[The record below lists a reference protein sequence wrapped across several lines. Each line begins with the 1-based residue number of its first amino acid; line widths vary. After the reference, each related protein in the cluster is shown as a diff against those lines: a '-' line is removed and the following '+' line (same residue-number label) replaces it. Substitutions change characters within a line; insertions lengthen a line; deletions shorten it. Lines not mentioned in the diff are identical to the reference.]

1 MNKRLGCWALS
12 LLLAVAMLAAVPFAQ
27 GATVLR
33 IGAGGD
39 FPTVGEAF
47 ASLGENTGD
56 LTLLLS
62 EDLGE
67 TGDLVVPADRGITSL
82 TLDSGDGQ
90 NHTLGAYRFF
100 ANGVPLTVDRV
111 KVRYL
116 YGGGLDRTVP
126 STKVTVRGGSIGWL
140 MGGGTADQP
149 GGEARVTG
157 QAAVTFDHA
166 DTVFHSDDYLWGG
179 GYANVQ
185 GADVSVGS
193 VKIEILDTD
202 LPEREIMGG
211 GMASDRNC
219 NADAGQVSITIRG
232 STLHG
237 DVYGGGHCDTAT
249 ASARSQNTSV
259 TIVDSDF
266 PLYNGDYGGNILG
279 GGFLF
284 NGGGSV
290 DISGTAKL
298 DIRNSTITAAIG
310 GPLGLSSKSASAGN
324 TSVTLQHCTV
334 RQLVSGGCYSGD
346 GIAAVQCENA
356 DVRIVDG
363 ITFPDGGAIYA
374 QGYVEEKGTAVATG
388 RASLSIEGAAVSVD
402 AISGVTDLTLSAP
415 LTVGQSWEPA
425 PSGAATV
432 TLKGGWTDGDA
443 AITYQGDAPQQGWF
457 AFTEEGP
464 ADYRPGGEAIW
475 AVHAPDRHLTA
486 QVVGEG
492 TLSPAGAQTVG
503 WNQSITYTAQPA
515 DGWALQSVTA
525 GGEPVPFEGDRF
537 SLSQLRADTQLVV
550 TFAKQPLDLKDTGTE
565 VQLYCPPAAIP
576 EGVSPSAVTLQAE
589 RLQEGAGDWQL
600 VQSALDEVA
609 EQYTA
614 FDISL
619 LCDGSK
625 IQPSGKVSVRIPIP
639 DGYDADRLVVYRVEP
654 TGARVP
660 YPVEVKDGFAC
671 FETDHFSYYVL
682 AQKAEETP
690 PAEGALLFEQP
701 TNGRLTAAADGQ
713 PVESG
718 VSLPEGTV
726 VLFTALPAAGYQLES
741 WQLDGQTLA
750 GEGGLQL
757 RVTVGK
763 EGARVAVTFQAREQQ
778 PTPTPTPPTP
788 SAGGGS
794 PYTGDSTPLPLLT
807 ALLLAGGTAAVLR
820 RRRQ

>member
-27 GATVLR
+27 GATVLH

-100 ANGVPLTVDRV
+100 ANGVPLTVDRA

-185 GADVSVGS
+185 GVDVSVGS

-219 NADAGQVSITIRG
+219 NADAGQVSITIRN

-402 AISGVTDLTLSAP
+402 AISDVTDLTLSAP
-415 LTVGQSWEPA
+415 SPSVRAGSPPPPGRRRSPLKAVGPTGTRPSPIRA
-425 PSGAATV
+425 TRRSRAGLPLLKRARPTTGRAGRPSGPFTPPICTSPPRSWGRGPSPLPGRRWWAGTSPSP
-432 TLKGGWTDGDA
+432 TPPSPPTGG
-443 AITYQGDAPQQGWF
+443 
-457 AFTEEGP
+457 
-464 ADYRPGGEAIW
+464 RCN
-475 AVHAPDRHLTA
+475 R
-486 QVVGEG
+486 
-492 TLSPAGAQTVG
+492 S
-503 WNQSITYTAQPA
+503 
-515 DGWALQSVTA
+515 
-525 GGEPVPFEGDRF
+525 
-537 SLSQLRADTQLVV
+537 
-550 TFAKQPLDLKDTGTE
+550 
-565 VQLYCPPAAIP
+565 PPAASRCLSR
-576 EGVSPSAVTLQAE
+576 GTASPS
-589 RLQEGAGDWQL
+589 
-600 VQSALDEVA
+600 
-609 EQYTA
+609 
-614 FDISL
+614 
-619 LCDGSK
+619 
-625 IQPSGKVSVRIPIP
+625 PSC
-639 DGYDADRLVVYRVEP
+639 A
-654 TGARVP
+654 
-660 YPVEVKDGFAC
+660 
-671 FETDHFSYYVL
+671 
-682 AQKAEETP
+682 
-690 PAEGALLFEQP
+690 
-701 TNGRLTAAADGQ
+701 
-713 PVESG
+713 
-718 VSLPEGTV
+718 
-726 VLFTALPAAGYQLES
+726 
-741 WQLDGQTLA
+741 
-750 GEGGLQL
+750 
-757 RVTVGK
+757 
-763 EGARVAVTFQAREQQ
+763 
-778 PTPTPTPPTP
+778 PTP
-788 SAGGGS
+788 SWWS
-794 PYTGDSTPLPLLT
+794 PLPSSPWI
-807 ALLLAGGTAAVLR
+807 
-820 RRRQ
+820 

>member
-1 MNKRLGCWALS
+1 MRDRTERGRFLCREVTAVNKRLGCWALS

-27 GATVLR
+27 GTSVLH

-67 TGDLVVPADRGITSL
+67 EGDLVVPADRGITSL

-100 ANGVPLTVDRV
+100 ANGVPLTVNRA

-126 STKVTVRGGSIGWL
+126 STEVTVRGGSIGWL
-140 MGGGTADQP
+140 LGGGTADQP

-193 VKIEILDTD
+193 VKIEILGTD

-211 GMASDRNC
+211 GMASDSDC
-219 NADAGQVSITIRG
+219 NADAGQVSIAIRG

-249 ASARSQNTSV
+249 ASACSQNTSV
-259 TIVDSDF
+259 TISDSDF

-310 GPLGLSSKSASAGN
+310 GPLGLSSKSVSAGN

-346 GIAAVQCENA
+346 GVAAVQCENA

-374 QGYVEEKGTAVATG
+374 QGYVEETGTAIATG

-425 PSGAATV
+425 PSGAAAV

-457 AFTEEGP
+457 AFAEEGP
-464 ADYRPGGEAIW
+464 ADYRPGEEAVW
-475 AVHAPDRHLTA
+475 AVHAPDLHLTA

-492 TLSPAGAQTVG
+492 TLFPAGVQTVG

-525 GGEPVPFEGDRF
+525 DGEPVPFEGNHF
-537 SLSQLRADTQLVV
+537 SLSQLRADTQLVI

-565 VQLYCPPAAIP
+565 VQLHWP
-576 EGVSPSAVTLQAE
+576 
-589 RLQEGAGDWQL
+589 L

-609 EQYTA
+609 DRYTA

-625 IQPSGKVSVRIPIP
+625 IQPSGKVAVRIPIP
-639 DGYDADRLVVYRVEP
+639 DGYDADRLAVYRVEP

-718 VSLPEGTV
+718 TALPEGTV

-741 WQLDGQTLA
+741 WKLDGQTLA
-750 GEGGLQL
+750 GEDGLQL
-757 RVTVGK
+757 RVTVGR

-778 PTPTPTPPTP
+778 PTPAPTPPTP

-807 ALLLAGGTAAVLR
+807 ALLLAGGAAAILR
-820 RRRQ
+820 RRR

>member
-1 MNKRLGCWALS
+1 MRDRTERGRFLCREVTAVNKRLGCWALS

-27 GATVLR
+27 GTSVLH

-67 TGDLVVPADRGITSL
+67 EGDLVVPADRGITSL

-100 ANGVPLTVDRV
+100 ANGVPLTVNRA

-126 STKVTVRGGSIGWL
+126 STEVTVRGGSIGWL
-140 MGGGTADQP
+140 LGGGTADQP

-185 GADVSVGS
+185 GADVSGGS
-193 VKIEILDTD
+193 VKIEILGTD

-211 GMASDRNC
+211 GMASDSDC
-219 NADAGQVSITIRG
+219 NADAGQVSIAIRG

-249 ASARSQNTSV
+249 ASACSQNTSV
-259 TIVDSDF
+259 TISDSDF

-310 GPLGLSSKSASAGN
+310 GPLGLSSKSVSAGN

-346 GIAAVQCENA
+346 GVAAVQCENA

-374 QGYVEEKGTAVATG
+374 QGYVEETGTAIATG

-402 AISGVTDLTLSAP
+402 AISGVTDVTLSAP

-425 PSGAATV
+425 PSGAAAV

-457 AFTEEGP
+457 AFAEEGP
-464 ADYRPGGEAIW
+464 ADYRPGEEAVW
-475 AVHAPDRHLTA
+475 AVHAPDLHLTA

-492 TLSPAGAQTVG
+492 TLFPAGVQTVG

-525 GGEPVPFEGDRF
+525 DGEPVPFEGNHF
-537 SLSQLRADTQLVV
+537 SLSQLRADTQLVI

-565 VQLYCPPAAIP
+565 VQLHWP
-576 EGVSPSAVTLQAE
+576 
-589 RLQEGAGDWQL
+589 L

-609 EQYTA
+609 DRYTA

-625 IQPSGKVSVRIPIP
+625 IQPSGKVAVRIPIP
-639 DGYDADRLVVYRVEP
+639 DGYDADRLAVYRVEP

-718 VSLPEGTV
+718 TALPEGTV

-741 WQLDGQTLA
+741 WKLDGQTLA
-750 GEGGLQL
+750 GEK
-757 RVTVGK
+757 TVCNCG
-763 EGARVAVTFQAREQQ
+763 
-778 PTPTPTPPTP
+778 
-788 SAGGGS
+788 
-794 PYTGDSTPLPLLT
+794 
-807 ALLLAGGTAAVLR
+807 
-820 RRRQ
+820 

>member
-27 GATVLR
+27 GTSVLH

-67 TGDLVVPADRGITSL
+67 EGDLVVPADRGITSL

-100 ANGVPLTVDRV
+100 ANGVPLTVNRA

-126 STKVTVRGGSIGWL
+126 STEVTVRGGSIGWL
-140 MGGGTADQP
+140 LGGGTADQP

-193 VKIEILDTD
+193 VKIEILGTD

-211 GMASDRNC
+211 GMASDSDC
-219 NADAGQVSITIRG
+219 NADAGQVSIAIRG

-249 ASARSQNTSV
+249 ASACSQNTSV
-259 TIVDSDF
+259 TISDSDF

-310 GPLGLSSKSASAGN
+310 GPLGLSSKSVSAGN

-346 GIAAVQCENA
+346 GVAAVQCENA

-374 QGYVEEKGTAVATG
+374 QGYVEETGTAIATG

-425 PSGAATV
+425 PSGAAAV

-457 AFTEEGP
+457 AFAEEGP
-464 ADYRPGGEAIW
+464 ADYRPGEEAVW
-475 AVHAPDRHLTA
+475 AVHAPDLHLTA

-492 TLSPAGAQTVG
+492 TLFPAGVQTVG

-525 GGEPVPFEGDRF
+525 DGEPVPFEGNHF
-537 SLSQLRADTQLVV
+537 SLSQLRADTQLVI

-565 VQLYCPPAAIP
+565 VQLHWP
-576 EGVSPSAVTLQAE
+576 
-589 RLQEGAGDWQL
+589 L

-609 EQYTA
+609 DRYTA

-625 IQPSGKVSVRIPIP
+625 IQPSGKVAVRIPIP
-639 DGYDADRLVVYRVEP
+639 DGYDADRLAVYRVEP

-718 VSLPEGTV
+718 TALPEGTV

-741 WQLDGQTLA
+741 WKLDGQTLA
-750 GEGGLQL
+750 GEDGLQL
-757 RVTVGK
+757 RVTVGR

-778 PTPTPTPPTP
+778 PTPAPTPPTP

-807 ALLLAGGTAAVLR
+807 ALLLAGGAAAILR
-820 RRRQ
+820 RRR

>member
-27 GATVLR
+27 GTSVLH

-56 LTLLLS
+56 LALLLS

-67 TGDLVVPADRGITSL
+67 EGDLVVPADRGITSL

-100 ANGVPLTVDRV
+100 ANGVPLTVNRA

-126 STKVTVRGGSIGWL
+126 STEVTVRGGSIGWL
-140 MGGGTADQP
+140 LGGGTADQP

-193 VKIEILDTD
+193 VKIEILGTD

-211 GMASDRNC
+211 GMASDSDC
-219 NADAGQVSITIRG
+219 NADAGQVSIAIRN

-259 TIVDSDF
+259 TISDSDF

-310 GPLGLSSKSASAGN
+310 GPLGLSSKSVSAGN

-346 GIAAVQCENA
+346 GVAAVQCENA

-425 PSGAATV
+425 PSGAAAV
-432 TLKGGWTDGDA
+432 TLKGGWADGDA
-443 AITYQGDAPQQGWF
+443 AITYQGDAPQQGWLPLPKRGRPTTGR
-457 AFTEEGP
+457 AERPSGPFTPPTCTSPPRLWGRGP
-464 ADYRPGGEAIW
+464 SPLPGCRRW
-475 AVHAPDRHLTA
+475 A
-486 QVVGEG
+486 G
-492 TLSPAGAQTVG
+492 T
-503 WNQSITYTAQPA
+503 
-515 DGWALQSVTA
+515 
-525 GGEPVPFEGDRF
+525 
-537 SLSQLRADTQLVV
+537 
-550 TFAKQPLDLKDTGTE
+550 
-565 VQLYCPPAAIP
+565 
-576 EGVSPSAVTLQAE
+576 SPS
-589 RLQEGAGDWQL
+589 
-600 VQSALDEVA
+600 
-609 EQYTA
+609 
-614 FDISL
+614 
-619 LCDGSK
+619 
-625 IQPSGKVSVRIPIP
+625 
-639 DGYDADRLVVYRVEP
+639 
-654 TGARVP
+654 
-660 YPVEVKDGFAC
+660 
-671 FETDHFSYYVL
+671 
-682 AQKAEETP
+682 
-690 PAEGALLFEQP
+690 
-701 TNGRLTAAADGQ
+701 
-713 PVESG
+713 
-718 VSLPEGTV
+718 
-726 VLFTALPAAGYQLES
+726 
-741 WQLDGQTLA
+741 
-750 GEGGLQL
+750 
-757 RVTVGK
+757 
-763 EGARVAVTFQAREQQ
+763 
-778 PTPTPTPPTP
+778 PTPPSPPTGGRCNRSPPTASRCPSRGTASPSPSCAPTP
-788 SAGGGS
+788 SW
-794 PYTGDSTPLPLLT
+794 
-807 ALLLAGGTAAVLR
+807 
-820 RRRQ
+820 